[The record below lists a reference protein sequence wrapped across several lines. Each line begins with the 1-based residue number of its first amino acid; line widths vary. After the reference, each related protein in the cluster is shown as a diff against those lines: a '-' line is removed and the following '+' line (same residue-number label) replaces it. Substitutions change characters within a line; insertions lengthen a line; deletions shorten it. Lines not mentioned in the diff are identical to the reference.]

1 MNRFM
6 LILVILFALPLL
18 ALESKTETHWLEKT
32 AVKIELTQYGSDGH
46 MALYVNLHE
55 NESTSIA
62 AVKDYLANRNGH
74 FVALKQNGTRNISF
88 VYRGTRYQF
97 DPNRMFTRDGRIASL
112 RLLNKNYVSKTEEIV
127 EEFSDKIISRVKNA
141 KIVVALH
148 NNTNGRPLTV
158 KNYQNRYVNPKMDT
172 DDFII
177 TTEKAIF
184 DRLKAKN
191 INVAWET
198 TATSIDDGSLAY
210 FCSKKDIPYVNV
222 EAQSGHKTQQLRM
235 LNALTD
241 IINGYV
247 N

>member
-1 MNRFM
+1 MF
-6 LILVILFALPLL
+6 ILFIVFALPLL
-18 ALESKTETHWLEKT
+18 ALETKTETHWLEKT
-32 AVKIELTQYGSDGH
+32 AVRIQLTQYGNDGH
-46 MALYVNLHE
+46 KALYVNLHE

-62 AVKDYLANRNGH
+62 AVREYLASRNGH
-74 FVALKQNGTRNISF
+74 FVALKQNGLRNISF
-88 VYRGTRYQF
+88 VYRGTKFQF
-97 DPNRMFTRDGRIASL
+97 DPNRMFTKDGRIASL
-112 RLLNKNYVSKTEEIV
+112 KLLNKRYVSKTEEIV
-127 EEFSDKIISRVKNA
+127 EEFSDKIIARVKQA

-158 KNYQNRYVNPKMDT
+158 KNYQNRYVNPGMDT
-172 DDFII
+172 DDFVI

-184 DRLKAKN
+184 ERLKAKK

-198 TATSIDDGSLAY
+198 TATSVDDGSLAY
-210 FCSKKDIPYVNV
+210 FCSKKNIPYVNV

-241 IINGYV
+241 IINGYI